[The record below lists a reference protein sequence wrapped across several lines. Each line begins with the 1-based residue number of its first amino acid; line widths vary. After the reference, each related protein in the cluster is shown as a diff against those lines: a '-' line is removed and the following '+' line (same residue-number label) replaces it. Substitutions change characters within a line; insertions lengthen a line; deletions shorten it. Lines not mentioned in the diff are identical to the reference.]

1 MMSHPRT
8 SLRLKGR
15 VPPQVR
21 GWLRLTCVSSPEGP
35 GGSLK
40 TLRDLKV
47 LPVELGSEQPG
58 RSKKVVKLEFILRD
72 GASQSSARS
81 TVLLK
86 LLHLNLL
93 RTQVLQ

>member
-21 GWLRLTCVSSPEGP
+21 GWLRFNCVSSPEGP

-47 LPVELGSEQPG
+47 LPVELGSEQAG
-58 RSKKVVKLEFILRD
+58 EIQESGEVGIY
-72 GASQSSARS
+72 
-81 TVLLK
+81 
-86 LLHLNLL
+86 
-93 RTQVLQ
+93 TQGWSLSI